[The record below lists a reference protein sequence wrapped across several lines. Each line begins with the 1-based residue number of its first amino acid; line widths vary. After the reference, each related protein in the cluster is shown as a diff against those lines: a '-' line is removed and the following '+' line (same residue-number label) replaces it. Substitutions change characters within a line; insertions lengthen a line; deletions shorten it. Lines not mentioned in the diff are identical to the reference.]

1 MRKPDDRLRGR
12 HMLETPRKAA
22 VFIEGRSRE
31 DLDKDEI
38 LALALVRLVE
48 VLGEAAKGVS
58 DEFRGEHSHI
68 PWRLIAGTRDRLTH
82 GYYDVNL
89 DIVWN
94 IVTDD
99 LPPLLAELERLVPE
113 ARP

>member
-1 MRKPDDRLRGR
+1 MRKPDDRLRLR
-12 HMLETPRKAA
+12 HMLETARKAA
-22 VFIEGRSRE
+22 VFIEGRRRE
-31 DLDKDEI
+31 DLDSDEI
-38 LALALVRLVE
+38 LALALVRLLE
-48 VLGEAAKGVS
+48 ILGEAAKGVS
-58 DEFRGEHSHI
+58 DEFRRKHSQI

-94 IVTDD
+94 IVTED
-99 LPPLLAELERLVPE
+99 LPPLIAELERLVPA